1 MMRKG
6 PLRIAFGA
14 ILGGFAGLSLTT
26 SILPLIVSLA
36 SEMEAFMVRFQLGG
50 YASHMALLWGT
61 AAGLVAWRGG
71 PKLGAWLLGGSGLL
85 SGAFLGFLGLGGTG
99 PLMLVS
105 MAGALAYGLIGGVIL
120 GSIFPSDE

>member
-26 SILPLIVSLA
+26 SILPLVVSLV
-36 SEMEAFMVRFQLGG
+36 SEMEPFMVRFQISG
-50 YASHMALLWGT
+50 YASHMAILWGSSG
-61 AAGLVAWRGG
+61 GLIAWRGG
-71 PKLGAWLLGGSGLL
+71 TKVGAWLMGASGLL
-85 SGAFLGFLGLGGTG
+85 SGAYLGFIGLGGTG

-120 GSIFPSDE
+120 GSIFPDDA